1 MENLNTNSFYI
12 ANEIRK
18 MISKCWNENEILI
31 ENSNVL
37 LFEKYGYQYLINI
50 MNNTSLINKIEDG
63 FIIKYQNYLIEI
75 IYKYLNENKFMIYL
89 KIISQ

>member
-18 MISKCWNENEILI
+18 MISKCWNKNEILI

-37 LFEKYGYQYLINI
+37 LFEKYGYQYLINV

-75 IYKYLNENKFMIYL
+75 IYKYLNEDKFMIYL